1 MHSYKNQ
8 MHHKDFRDLLLQ
20 WQAYLIFWFLS
31 LMDLNEQLHQAL
43 NIQCEHEGEQMSR
56 DRT

>member
-1 MHSYKNQ
+1 
-8 MHHKDFRDLLLQ
+8 
-20 WQAYLIFWFLS
+20 
-31 LMDLNEQLHQAL
+31 MDLNELHHQAL

>member
-1 MHSYKNQ
+1 
-8 MHHKDFRDLLLQ
+8 MHHKDFHDLLLQ